1 QIVGDLKKLLVR
13 HLQSTNCQE
22 IHLFYMSPAHLALFL
37 GHRLDATAPIICY
50 GWAENRQYSRTCRLF
65 ADTSDSSN
73 TKFLP

>member
-1 QIVGDLKKLLVR
+1 
-13 HLQSTNCQE
+13 
-22 IHLFYMSPAHLALFL
+22 MSPAHLALFL